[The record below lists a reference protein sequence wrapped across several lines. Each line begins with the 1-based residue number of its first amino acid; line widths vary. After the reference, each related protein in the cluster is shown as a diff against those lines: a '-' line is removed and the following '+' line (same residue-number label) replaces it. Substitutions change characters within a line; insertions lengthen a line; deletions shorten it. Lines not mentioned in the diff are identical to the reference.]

1 MFIAFRIT
9 FAISVKM
16 LFRSVLILLRNEFL
30 LKLSYGF
37 AKTKQVK
44 MTLPISEIYRRVRF
58 EKNAITTDDE

>member
-30 LKLSYGF
+30 LKLSYGIT
-37 AKTKQVK
+37 KT
-44 MTLPISEIYRRVRF
+44 
-58 EKNAITTDDE
+58 